1 MRPAKYLG
9 ARTSLMGEYLLK
21 PLEIRKPPGACADE
35 YARETMERLCSAAL
49 EFQATMYSL
58 PIRAEFNIH
67 VETLA
72 LFVKIATSVARQV
85 RACGSPLKVLLGQ
98 VPTACV
104 CN

>member
-1 MRPAKYLG
+1 
-9 ARTSLMGEYLLK
+9 
-21 PLEIRKPPGACADE
+21 
-35 YARETMERLCSAAL
+35 MERLCTAAL

-85 RACGSPLKVLLGQ
+85 RAADP
-98 VPTACV
+98 
-104 CN
+104 